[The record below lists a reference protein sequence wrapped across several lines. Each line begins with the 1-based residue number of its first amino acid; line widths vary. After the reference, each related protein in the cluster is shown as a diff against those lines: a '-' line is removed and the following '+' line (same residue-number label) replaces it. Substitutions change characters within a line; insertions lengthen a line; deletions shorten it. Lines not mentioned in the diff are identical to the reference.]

1 MSESDYTKDLSLLKR
16 SENNYPDN
24 PDDAELESFEN
35 RFEKND
41 YWVTF
46 DCPEY
51 TSLCPVTNQPDF
63 GHITIRYRPDAKI
76 IESKSL
82 KLFIFSFRNFNSFHE
97 ESVNKILDKF
107 VESCDPHECIVE
119 GKFNPRGGIS
129 LTIVA
134 EHKK

>member
-82 KLFIFSFRNFNSFHE
+82 KLFIFSFRNFNTFHE